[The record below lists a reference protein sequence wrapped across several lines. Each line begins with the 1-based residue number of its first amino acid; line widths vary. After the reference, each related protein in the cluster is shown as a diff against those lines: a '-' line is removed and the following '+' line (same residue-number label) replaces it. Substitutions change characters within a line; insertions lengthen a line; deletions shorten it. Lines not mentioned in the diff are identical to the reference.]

1 MIRLLGAAH
10 GSWPC
15 CRWRRSVT
23 GDPPIRILVVDD
35 HALFREGLVS
45 LLAGQGEF
53 QVAGE
58 AANGREALSKARE
71 LMPDVIL
78 MDISMP
84 EMDGLEA
91 TRRIKQEIPYV
102 RIVIL
107 SASDEDQNLFEALKG
122 GAQGYLLKKI
132 EPRALFTALRGV
144 ARGEA
149 SLSRT
154 MATKLVSELTRQ
166 GHRAGS
172 RSAPTVGLSPRE
184 KEVLELVAKGK
195 SNKEIASALVI
206 TENTVKNH
214 LKNIL
219 EKLHLENRV
228 QAATFALREGLLEQ
242 PPPRSA

>member
-1 MIRLLGAAH
+1 VAIGN
-10 GSWPC
+10 
-15 CRWRRSVT
+15 
-23 GDPPIRILVVDD
+23 DPSIRILVVDD
-35 HALFREGLVS
+35 HALFRKGLIS
-45 LLAGQGEF
+45 LLSGQRDL

-58 AANGREALSKARE
+58 AANGREALSRARD
-71 LMPDVIL
+71 LMPDLIL

-107 SASDEDQNLFEALKG
+107 TVSDDDQSLFEAIKA

-132 EPRALFTALRGV
+132 EPQAFLNTLRQV

-149 SLSRT
+149 SISRA
-154 MATKLVSELTRQ
+154 MATRLIAEFARQ
-166 GHRAGS
+166 ARQSVPAPAAGF
-172 RSAPTVGLSPRE
+172 GLSQRE
-184 KEVLELVAKGK
+184 KEVLELVAKGM
-195 SNKEIASALVI
+195 SNKEIAATLAI
-206 TENTVKNH
+206 TSNTVKNH

-228 QAATFALREGLLEQ
+228 QAATFALREGLLRDK
-242 PPPRSA
+242 PPSES